1 MTNGLTD
8 VTVRPFADFL
18 REVHSGRSHDELGE
32 ALHDLVARVKDT
44 GKKGT
49 LTYTVIVEPVK
60 GISDD
65 SALTIT
71 DEIKLKLPEH
81 DRGASLFWANRDGNL
96 ERNNPN
102 QMQFD
107 SLEVVTSPGPDVT
120 VNVETGEIVSG
131 GAR

>member
-8 VTVRPFADFL
+8 VAVRPFADFL
-18 REVHSGRSHDELGE
+18 REVHSGRSHNELGDS
-32 ALHDLVARVKDT
+32 LHDLVARVKDT

-49 LTYTVIVEPVK
+49 LTYTVTVEPVK

-102 QMQFD
+102 QMRFD
-107 SLEVVTSPGPDVT
+107 SLEVVTSPDTNMT
-120 VNVETGEIVSG
+120 VDIETGEIVAG
-131 GAR
+131 GTR